1 MKNLTTVA
9 LLWLLALVP
18 ALAQT
23 ASEVRSVGSFHALS
37 VSTGVELHLITG
49 TTQRVEASADTPEH
63 LARIKTIIRNGI
75 LEVSFDH
82 KIGEVFGKN
91 SFVRTLRVN
100 VTAPPL
106 DGLSA
111 SSGSRLVVDGLYTTN
126 TLKLDLSSGA
136 TVKGN
141 FTASAMDAE
150 LSSGSV
156 ATITGSIKRLDV
168 STSSGAEFKGED
180 LQATACDADA
190 SSGGKIEVAVQ
201 EKLTAEASSGGGV
214 RYSGSPQVTKHTSSG
229 GRVHSL

>member
-1 MKNLTTVA
+1 MKNLTTLA

-23 ASEVRSVGSFHALS
+23 TSEVRSIGSFHALS
-37 VSTGVELHLITG
+37 VSRGVELHLSTG
-49 TTQRVEASADTPEH
+49 TSQRVEVSADTPDH
-63 LARIKTIIRNGI
+63 AARITTVVRNGV

-91 SFVRTLRVN
+91 MFVRTLRVN

-111 SSGSRLVVDGLYTTN
+111 SSGSRLVVDGSYTTS

-136 TVKGN
+136 TVKGD
-141 FTASAMDAE
+141 FTASTMDAD

-156 ATITGSIKRLDV
+156 ATITGSIQRLGV
-168 STSSGAEFKGED
+168 NTSSGAVFEGAG
-180 LQATACDADA
+180 LQAKACDAEA
-190 SSGGKIEVAVQ
+190 SSGGDIAVAVQ
-201 EKLTAEASSGGGV
+201 ETLTANASSGGGV
-214 RYSGSPQVTKHTSSG
+214 RYFGSPQVTKHTSSG
-229 GRVHSL
+229 GSVRNR